1 MVLLSWYLG
10 FIEKIASSNKKA
22 VKMLLET
29 AKKDVRSVTGQN
41 YRNIMLLVNKTSVEA
56 VKKEDADKIEYFPMN
71 ETDSWKV
78 NAIQEIINVKNRT
91 LDKVL

>member
-1 MVLLSWYLG
+1 MVLISRYLG

-29 AKKDVRSVTGQN
+29 AKKDVGSVTGQN
-41 YRNIMLLVNKTSVEA
+41 FRNIMLLANKTSVEA

-71 ETDSWKV
+71 ETD
-78 NAIQEIINVKNRT
+78 R
-91 LDKVL
+91 